1 MNENEWGALGFQIFV
16 VHIMAEKVFSTAD
29 LQQTHKDKFDVGAF
43 VSSNISKTCAITIDI
58 NR

>member
-1 MNENEWGALGFQIFV
+1 MRSVRFSDFV